1 MAKKVKRHIKKKVPY
16 ETILRYLS
24 LLEEN
29 DMNYSQTAK
38 DVKTSRQNIFRWK
51 QKYWE
56 DYLIQKM
63 QVKEKV
69 HEVQAI
75 KLSTVEEF
83 NEIKNELSD
92 LMRLSIQKT
101 REILDN
107 PVKFKRMT
115 AQLNNLTQL
124 IKVTAP
130 YCAERVGA
138 LGIENTNDTIAQN
151 HTTFIQNII
160 EKMNI
165 KNYKKLK
172 ESDNTEN
179 KI

>member
-1 MAKKVKRHIKKKVPY
+1 MTKKTNRHIKKKVAY
-16 ETILRYLS
+16 ETILEYLA

-92 LMRLSIQKT
+92 LMRISVQKT
-101 REILDN
+101 REILND
-107 PVKFKRMT
+107 PVKFKRMSV
-115 AQLNNLTQL
+115 QLSNLTQL

-138 LGIENTNDTIAQN
+138 LGVENTDNITQN
-151 HTTFIQNII
+151 HTTFIQNIV
-160 EKMNI
+160 EKMSI
-165 KNYKKLK
+165 SNYKKLK
-172 ESDNTEN
+172 NDNTEN
-179 KI
+179 